1 MFLLTIFDA
10 PSFLPKSKPITLSI
24 INGLPDQYC
33 FIDDFNIVSKLLA
46 PQGDETYCFE
56 NFNINLFFESY
67 YVIKNIH
74 KYERDSAKP
83 KATKLLL

>member
-10 PSFLPKSKPITLSI
+10 LSFLPKSKPITLSI